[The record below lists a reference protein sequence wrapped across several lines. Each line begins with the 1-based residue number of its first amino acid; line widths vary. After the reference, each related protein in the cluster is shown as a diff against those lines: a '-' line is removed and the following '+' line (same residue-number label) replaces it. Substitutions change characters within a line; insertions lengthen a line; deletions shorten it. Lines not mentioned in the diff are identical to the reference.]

1 MSHIEIRII
10 TDALLHINT
19 MVSLRETYN
28 TAMYTEI
35 KLAI

>member
-1 MSHIEIRII
+1 
-10 TDALLHINT
+10 

-35 KLAI
+35 KLANYIRNKYTVAYPHGL